1 MEFEK
6 IHQNF
11 PGEVIK
17 SQFSIEE
24 KNAKPIYPKNN
35 QWFAEEQETN
45 SEKLK
50 KLKEWEFYKNE
61 FNKITENQENLIS
74 VEEEDHK
81 IKEEYKNDS
90 FNALANRPFYLELVE
105 MNDLEEAKI
114 YYDELPFLEF
124 RKKIIIFKA

>member
-1 MEFEK
+1 M
-6 IHQNF
+6 QN
-11 PGEVIK
+11 
-17 SQFSIEE
+17 QFSQKIINGSL
-24 KNAKPIYPKNN
+24 KN
-35 QWFAEEQETN
+35 
-45 SEKLK
+45 K
-50 KLKEWEFYKNE
+50 KLIQKNSKNLKNGSFKNE